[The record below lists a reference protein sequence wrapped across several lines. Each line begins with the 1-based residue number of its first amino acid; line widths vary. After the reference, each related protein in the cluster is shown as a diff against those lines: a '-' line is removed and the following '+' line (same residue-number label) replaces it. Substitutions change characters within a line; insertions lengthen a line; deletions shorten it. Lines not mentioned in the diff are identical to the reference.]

1 MAKKT
6 CIHFDPVKPGCEI
19 HNWRMKELDYVIKEL
34 TPNNEHWVDPR
45 YEGKTLSDIRKD
57 IAERYQAT
65 VGQKMQAKAAPIRE
79 APIVIK
85 PETTMA
91 DLQLLAKQLEKEF
104 GIKCIQIHIHRDEGF
119 SKTDS
124 DPSKLNLH
132 AHFVADWTHDDGTSL
147 RLGRPDTS
155 RMQTVAAEC
164 LKMERGSSSNVK
176 HLNAVQYKE
185 KKALENISSL
195 RSLVRKSFLSKNAK
209 TALYEKIDRLVEDLK
224 VDPLNIELQQQ
235 VEQLTEKV
243 LQLQADIE
251 RRKQLHEQDQKI
263 ISALRDENKLLRN
276 NNEQNAALNEKA
288 HKEIDSLRK
297 ENMDL
302 RRKAYPERYV
312 LPSFIDVEAT
322 HVYKDKLGQCHIT
335 MKFTGGSKEYNEK
348 MSNEDFAAFK
358 NGSLTKEEVIAKYHN
373 PRIEAY
379 IRRKF
384 SQPDKRSATA
394 SLIEKTIFSYMKL
407 YSSSAFVP
415 SSNGDNNPRKRR
427 SYDDIDDIND
437 EERKVMSYK

>member
-45 YEGKTLSDIRKD
+45 YAGKTLSDIRKE

-79 APIVIK
+79 AAVVIK
-85 PETTMA
+85 PDTTMA

-119 SKTDS
+119 NKTNP

-176 HLNAVQYKE
+176 HLNAIQYKE

-195 RSLVRKSFLSKNAK
+195 RSLVRKSFLSKDAK
-209 TALYEKIDRLVEDLK
+209 NALYKKIDQLIEDIK
-224 VDPLNIELQQQ
+224 ADPLNIELQQQ

-251 RRKQLHEQDQKI
+251 RRKQLHEQDQKV

-276 NNEQNAALNEKA
+276 NNEQIASLNEIA
-288 HKEIDSLRK
+288 HKEIDSLRR

-302 RRKAYPERYV
+302 RRKANPERYV
-312 LPSFIDVEAT
+312 LPSFIDVETT
-322 HVYKDKLGQCHIT
+322 HVYKDKQGQCHIT
-335 MKFTGGSKEYNEK
+335 MKFTGGSKQYNEI
-348 MSNEDFAAFK
+348 MSNEDFMAFK
-358 NGSLTKEEVIAKYHN
+358 NGSLTKEEVIAKYHKS
-373 PRIEAY
+373 RIEAY
-379 IRRKF
+379 IRREF
-384 SQPDKRSATA
+384 SRPDKRSATL
-394 SLIEKTIFSYMKL
+394 SLIERTIFSYMKL
-407 YSSSAFVP
+407 YSSSAYVP
-415 SSNGDNNPRKRR
+415 LSNGDNNPRKRR
-427 SYDDIDDIND
+427 SYDDIDDMND
-437 EERKVMSYK
+437 EERKGIAYK

>member
-1 MAKKT
+1 MAKT
-6 CIHFDPVKPGCEI
+6 CIHFDPVKSASEI

-45 YEGKTLSDIRKD
+45 YEGKTIADIRKD

-65 VGQKMQAKAAPIRE
+65 VGQKMQTKAVPLRE
-79 APIVIK
+79 AVIVIK
-85 PETTMA
+85 PDTTMA
-91 DLQLLAKQLEKEF
+91 DLQLLASQLEKEF

-119 SKTDS
+119 SKSDS

-132 AHFVADWTHDDGTSL
+132 AHFVADWTHDNGTSL
-147 RLGRPDTS
+147 RLGRQDTS
-155 RMQTVAAEC
+155 RMQTIAAEC
-164 LKMERGSSSNVK
+164 LRMERGSSSNVK

-224 VDPLNIELQQQ
+224 ADPLNIELQQQ

-251 RRKQLHEQDQKI
+251 RRKQLHEQDQKV
-263 ISALRDENKLLRN
+263 ISALRDENKLLPN
-276 NNEQNAALNEKA
+276 NNEQSAALNEKA
-288 HKEIDSLRK
+288 HKEIDDLRK
-297 ENMDL
+297 ENIDL
-302 RRKAYPERYV
+302 KRKAYPERYV

-322 HVYKDKLGQCHIT
+322 HAYKDKQGQCHIT
-335 MKFTGGSKEYNEK
+335 MKFIGGSKEYKEK
-348 MSNEDFAAFK
+348 MSNEDFVAFK
-358 NGSLTKEEVIAKYHN
+358 NGSLTKEEVIAKYHK

-379 IRRKF
+379 IRREF
-384 SQPDKRSATA
+384 SSPDKRSVTV

-407 YSSSAFVP
+407 YSSSTYIP
-415 SSNGDNNPRKRR
+415 SSNGDNTPNRRKN
-427 SYDDIDDIND
+427 YDDIDDMNE
-437 EERKVMSYK
+437 EERKGRSR

>member
-19 HNWRMKELDYVIKEL
+19 HNWRLKELDYVIKDL
-34 TPNNEHWVDPR
+34 TPNNEHWIDPR
-45 YEGKTLSDIRKD
+45 YEGKSLADIRKE
-57 IAERYQAT
+57 IAERYQAH

-79 APIVIK
+79 AAVVIK
-85 PETTMA
+85 PDTTMA

-119 SKTDS
+119 NKTNP

-147 RLGRPDTS
+147 RLGRLDTS

-176 HLNAVQYKE
+176 HLNAIQYKE

-195 RSLVRKSFLSKNAK
+195 RSLVRKSFLSKDAK
-209 TALYEKIDRLVEDLK
+209 NALYKKIDQLVEDLK
-224 VDPLNIELQQQ
+224 ADPLNIELQQQ

-251 RRKQLHEQDQKI
+251 RRKQLHEQDQKV

-276 NNEQNAALNEKA
+276 NNEQSAALNEKA

-302 RRKAYPERYV
+302 KRKAYPERYV

-322 HVYKDKLGQCHIT
+322 HAYKDKQGQCHIM
-335 MKFTGGSKEYNEK
+335 MKFTGGSKEYKEK
-348 MSNEDFAAFK
+348 MSNEDFVAFK
-358 NGSLTKEEVIAKYHN
+358 NGDLTKEEVIAKYHKS
-373 PRIEAY
+373 RIEGY
-379 IRRKF
+379 IRREF
-384 SQPDKRSATA
+384 ANPNRRATTQ

-407 YSSSAFVP
+407 YSASTYIQ
-415 SSNGDNNPRKRR
+415 SSNGDNNPRRR
-427 SYDDIDDIND
+427 RNYDDIDDMND
-437 EERKVMSYK
+437 EERKGRTI

>member
-19 HNWRMKELDYVIKEL
+19 HNWRLKELDYVIKDL

-45 YEGKTLSDIRKD
+45 YEGKSLADIRKE

-79 APIVIK
+79 AAVVIK
-85 PETTMA
+85 PDTTMA

-119 SKTDS
+119 NKTNP

-176 HLNAVQYKE
+176 HLNAIQYKE

-195 RSLVRKSFLSKNAK
+195 RSLVRKSFLSKDAK
-209 TALYEKIDRLVEDLK
+209 NALYKKIDQLVEDLK
-224 VDPLNIELQQQ
+224 ADPLNIELQQQ

-251 RRKQLHEQDQKI
+251 RRKQLHEQDQKV

-276 NNEQNAALNEKA
+276 NNEQSAALNEKA

-302 RRKAYPERYV
+302 KRKAYPERYV

-322 HVYKDKLGQCHIT
+322 HVYKDKQGQCHIT
-335 MKFTGGSKEYNEK
+335 MKFTGSHKEFNEA
-348 MSNEDFAAFK
+348 MSNEDFTAFK
-358 NGSLTKEEVIAKYHN
+358 NGELTKEEVIAKYHKS
-373 PRIEAY
+373 RIEGY
-379 IRRKF
+379 IRREF
-384 SQPDKRSATA
+384 ANPNRRATTQ

-407 YSSSAFVP
+407 YSASTYIQ
-415 SSNGDNNPRKRR
+415 SSNGDNNPRRR
-427 SYDDIDDIND
+427 RNYDDIDDMNE
-437 EERKVMSYK
+437 EERKGRTYR

>member
-1 MAKKT
+1 MAKT
-6 CIHFDPVKPGCEI
+6 CIHFDPVKSASEI

-45 YEGKTLSDIRKD
+45 YEGKTIADIRKD

-65 VGQKMQAKAAPIRE
+65 VGQKMQTKAVPLRE
-79 APIVIK
+79 AVIVIK
-85 PETTMA
+85 PDTTMS
-91 DLQLLAKQLEKEF
+91 DLQLLASQLEKEF

-119 SKTDS
+119 SKSDS

-132 AHFVADWTHDDGTSL
+132 AHFVADWTHDNGTSL
-147 RLGRPDTS
+147 RLGRQDTS
-155 RMQTVAAEC
+155 RMQTIAAEC
-164 LKMERGSSSNVK
+164 LRMERGSSSNVK

-224 VDPLNIELQQQ
+224 ADPLNIELQQQ

-251 RRKQLHEQDQKI
+251 RRKQLHEQDQKV

-276 NNEQNAALNEKA
+276 NNEQSAALNEKA
-288 HKEIDSLRK
+288 HKEIDDLRK
-297 ENMDL
+297 ENIDL
-302 RRKAYPERYV
+302 KRKAYPERYV

-322 HVYKDKLGQCHIT
+322 HAYKDKQGQCHIT
-335 MKFTGGSKEYNEK
+335 MKFIGGSKEYKEK
-348 MSNEDFAAFK
+348 MSNEDFVAFK
-358 NGSLTKEEVIAKYHN
+358 NGSLTKEEVIAKYHK

-379 IRRKF
+379 IRREF
-384 SQPDKRSATA
+384 SSPDKRSATV

-407 YSSSAFVP
+407 YSSSTYIP
-415 SSNGDNNPRKRR
+415 SSNGDNTPNRRKN
-427 SYDDIDDIND
+427 YDDIDDMNE
-437 EERKVMSYK
+437 EERKGRSR

>member
-19 HNWRMKELDYVIKEL
+19 HNWRMKELDYVINEL

-45 YEGKTLSDIRKD
+45 YAGKTLSDIRKE

-79 APIVIK
+79 AAVVIK
-85 PETTMA
+85 PDTTMA

-119 SKTDS
+119 NKT
-124 DPSKLNLH
+124 
-132 AHFVADWTHDDGTSL
+132 

-176 HLNAVQYKE
+176 HLNAIQYKE

-195 RSLVRKSFLSKNAK
+195 RSLVRKSFLSKDAK
-209 TALYEKIDRLVEDLK
+209 NALYKKIDQLVEDLK
-224 VDPLNIELQQQ
+224 ADPLNIELQQQ

-251 RRKQLHEQDQKI
+251 RRKQLHEQDQKV

-276 NNEQNAALNEKA
+276 NNKQSAALNEKA

-302 RRKAYPERYV
+302 KRKAYPERYV

-322 HVYKDKLGQCHIT
+322 HAYKDKQGQCHIM
-335 MKFTGGSKEYNEK
+335 MKFTGGSKEYKEK
-348 MSNEDFAAFK
+348 MSNEDFVAFK
-358 NGSLTKEEVIAKYHN
+358 NGSLTKEEVIAKYHK

-379 IRRKF
+379 IRKEF
-384 SQPDKRSATA
+384 SRPDKRSAA
-394 SLIEKTIFSYMKL
+394 ISLIEKTIFSYMKL
-407 YSSSAFVP
+407 YSSSTFVP
-415 SSNGDNNPRKRR
+415 SSNGDNNPRKRGN
-427 SYDDIDDIND
+427 YDDIDDMNE
-437 EERKVMSYK
+437 EERKGRSYR

>member
-1 MAKKT
+1 MAKT

-19 HNWRMKELDYVIKEL
+19 HNWRLKELDYVIKEL

-45 YEGKTLSDIRKD
+45 YEGKTLSDIRKE
-57 IAERYQAT
+57 IAERYQST

-79 APIVIK
+79 AAVVIK
-85 PETTMA
+85 PDTTMA

-119 SKTDS
+119 NKTNP

-176 HLNAVQYKE
+176 HLNAIQYKE

-195 RSLVRKSFLSKNAK
+195 RSLVRKSFLSKDAK
-209 TALYEKIDRLVEDLK
+209 NALYKKIDQLVEDLK
-224 VDPLNIELQQQ
+224 ADPLNIELQQQ

-251 RRKQLHEQDQKI
+251 RRKQLHEQDQKV

-276 NNEQNAALNEKA
+276 NNEQSAALNEKA
-288 HKEIDSLRK
+288 HKEIDNLRK

-302 RRKAYPERYV
+302 KRKAYPEQYV
-312 LPSFIDVEAT
+312 LPSFIDVETT
-322 HVYKDKLGQCHIT
+322 HAYKDKQGQCHIM
-335 MKFTGGSKEYNEK
+335 MKFTGGSIEYKEK
-348 MSNEDFAAFK
+348 MSNEDFVAFK
-358 NGSLTKEEVIAKYHN
+358 NGSLTKEEAIAKYHK

-379 IRRKF
+379 INRAF
-384 SQPDKRSATA
+384 SNPDKRSATL

-407 YSSSAFVP
+407 YSSSAYVP
-415 SSNGDNNPRKRR
+415 SSNGDNYNRKRR
-427 SYDDIDDIND
+427 NYDDIDNMND
-437 EERKVMSYK
+437 EERKGMSYR

>member
-1 MAKKT
+1 MAKT
-6 CIHFDPVKPGCEI
+6 CIHFDPVKSASEI

-45 YEGKTLSDIRKD
+45 YEGKTIADIRKD

-65 VGQKMQAKAAPIRE
+65 VGQKMQTKAVPLRE
-79 APIVIK
+79 AVIVIK
-85 PETTMA
+85 PDTTMA
-91 DLQLLAKQLEKEF
+91 DLQLLASQLEKEF

-119 SKTDS
+119 SKSDS

-132 AHFVADWTHDDGTSL
+132 AHFVADWTHDNGTSL
-147 RLGRPDTS
+147 RLGRQDTS
-155 RMQTVAAEC
+155 RMQTIAAEC
-164 LKMERGSSSNVK
+164 LRMERGSSSNVK

-224 VDPLNIELQQQ
+224 ADPLNIELQQQ

-251 RRKQLHEQDQKI
+251 RRKQLHEQDQKV

-276 NNEQNAALNEKA
+276 NNEQSAALNEKA
-288 HKEIDSLRK
+288 HKEIDDLRK
-297 ENMDL
+297 ENIDL
-302 RRKAYPERYV
+302 KRKAYPERYV

-322 HVYKDKLGQCHIT
+322 KQGQCHIT
-335 MKFTGGSKEYNEK
+335 MKFIGGSKEYKEK
-348 MSNEDFAAFK
+348 MSNEDFVAFK
-358 NGSLTKEEVIAKYHN
+358 NGSLTKEEVIAKYHK

-379 IRRKF
+379 IRREF
-384 SQPDKRSATA
+384 SSPDKRSATV

-407 YSSSAFVP
+407 YSSSTYIP
-415 SSNGDNNPRKRR
+415 SSNGDNTPNRRKN
-427 SYDDIDDIND
+427 YNDIDDMNE
-437 EERKVMSYK
+437 EERKGRSR

>member
-6 CIHFDPVKPGCEI
+6 CIHFDPIKPGCEI
-19 HNWRMKELDYVIKEL
+19 HNWRMKELDYVIKDL
-34 TPNNEHWVDPR
+34 MPNDEHWVDPR
-45 YEGKTLSDIRKD
+45 YEGKSLADIRKE
-57 IAERYQAT
+57 IAERYQTT

-119 SKTDS
+119 NKTNP
-124 DPSKLNLH
+124 DPSNLNLH
-132 AHFVADWTHDDGTSL
+132 AHFVADWTHDNGTSL
-147 RLGRPDTS
+147 RLGRQDTS
-155 RMQTVAAEC
+155 RMQTIAAEC

-195 RSLVRKSFLSKNAK
+195 RSLVRKSFLSKDAK
-209 TALYEKIDRLVEDLK
+209 NALYKKIDQLVEDLK
-224 VDPLNIELQQQ
+224 ADPLNIELQHQ
-235 VEQLTEKV
+235 VEQLTVKV
-243 LQLQADIE
+243 TQLQADIE
-251 RRKQLHEQDQKI
+251 RRKQLHEQDQI
-263 ISALRDENKLLRN
+263 FISALRDENKVLRN
-276 NNEQNAALNEKA
+276 NNEQSAALNEKA
-288 HKEIDSLRK
+288 HKVIDDLRK
-297 ENMDL
+297 ENYDL
-302 RRKAYPERYV
+302 KRKAYPECYA

-322 HVYKDKLGQCHIT
+322 RIFKDKQGMCHIT

-348 MSNEDFAAFK
+348 MSQEDFVAFK
-358 NGSLTKEEVIAKYHN
+358 NGNLTKEEVIAKYHK

-379 IRRKF
+379 IQREF
-384 SQPDKRSATA
+384 SSPDKRSATV

-407 YSSSAFVP
+407 YSSSTYIP
-415 SSNGDNNPRKRR
+415 SSNGDNTPNRRKN
-427 SYDDIDDIND
+427 YDDIDDMNE
-437 EERKVMSYK
+437 EERKGRSR

>member
-45 YEGKTLSDIRKD
+45 YAGKTLSDIRKE

-79 APIVIK
+79 AAVVIK
-85 PETTMA
+85 PDTTMA

-119 SKTDS
+119 NKTNP

-176 HLNAVQYKE
+176 HLNAIQYKE

-195 RSLVRKSFLSKNAK
+195 RSLVRKSFLSKDAK
-209 TALYEKIDRLVEDLK
+209 NALYKKIDQLVEDLK
-224 VDPLNIELQQQ
+224 ADPLNIELQQQ

-251 RRKQLHEQDQKI
+251 RRKQLHEQDQKV

-276 NNEQNAALNEKA
+276 NNKQSAALNEKA

-302 RRKAYPERYV
+302 KRKAYPERYV

-322 HVYKDKLGQCHIT
+322 HAYKDKQGQCHIM
-335 MKFTGGSKEYNEK
+335 MKFTGGSIEYKEK
-348 MSNEDFAAFK
+348 MSNEDFVAFK
-358 NGSLTKEEVIAKYHN
+358 NGSLTKEEAIAKYHK

-379 IRRKF
+379 INRAF
-384 SQPDKRSATA
+384 SNPDKRSATL

-407 YSSSAFVP
+407 YSSSAYVP
-415 SSNGDNNPRKRR
+415 SSNGDNYNRKRR
-427 SYDDIDDIND
+427 NYDDIDNMND
-437 EERKVMSYK
+437 EERKGMSYR